1 MSIKEI
7 AAIVLLIC
15 IAAGLLFLHIRNRRK
30 RK

>member
-7 AAIVLLIC
+7 TAIVLLIC